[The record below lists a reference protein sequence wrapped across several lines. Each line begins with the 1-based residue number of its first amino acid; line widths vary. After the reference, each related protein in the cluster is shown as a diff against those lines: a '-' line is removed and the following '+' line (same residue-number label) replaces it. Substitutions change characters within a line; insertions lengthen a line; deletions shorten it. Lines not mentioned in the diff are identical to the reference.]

1 MNWLVESQSAL
12 IVVDK
17 KRLAQRL
24 LLILV
29 GTLMGLCA
37 NHLLYWHNEQLELFN
52 AGLDAYKSG
61 DMVAAVQRFDDS
73 IAVYNSRIASEG
85 LVLRAVYGQ
94 PDRLVAARAAFQKGK
109 ALIALTQSD
118 AALTAYKQSLTL
130 NPGSG
135 FAGIS
140 LESGLSGFTLTTA
153 QNWQREARITQY
165 NLELLFAGNASLAKK
180 EGLGQEKSSDDQPPP
195 GTGPASDSDDTD
207 QF

>member
-1 MNWLVESQSAL
+1 MKNWLIELQSAL

-24 LLILV
+24 LLLLV

-37 NHLLYWHNEQLELFN
+37 NHLHYWHNEQLELFN

-73 IAVYNSRIASEG
+73 IAIYNSRIASEG

-180 EGLGQEKSSDDQPPP
+180 
-195 GTGPASDSDDTD
+195 
-207 QF
+207 